1 MHLLDPKTGKDI
13 RENIQLPYVSEIIA
27 AFGNKKG
34 FVLFI
39 YTDRRILIVDTKE
52 LKIIYFGHIE
62 GSGSIFCAY
71 FYENYITLCSAK
83 NYLMTINCL
92 KAEKLPEVLVSD
104 KEILEEAYTVT

>member
-71 FYENYITLCSAK
+71 FYENYITLFSAK
-83 NYLMTINCL
+83 NYLAVQFAYFFFNFNN
-92 KAEKLPEVLVSD
+92 
-104 KEILEEAYTVT
+104 EIAKRTVFI